1 MPWCLK
7 NKQWYR
13 RGGNMFPKKAFASPE
28 KKSQN
33 NRGVQTRRIPFKER
47 RRRRSKKKKSGHKE
61 QHEPFMFLAFHIVH
75 RSPFTVI
82 GPRSRSSSRPPGR
95 RSFAAAVVA
104 DVDVVAYRSL
114 APGPCSCRRP
124 CRPCSGLRAGKF
136 PFRFR

>member
-61 QHEPFMFLAFHIVH
+61 QHEPFMFLAFHIRH
-75 RSPFTVI
+75 RSPSSALEAVHVV
-82 GPRSRSSSRPPGR
+82 SRLAAKVLR
-95 RSFAAAVVA
+95 RLLLLLMLLLVHTEALRLAHVHAADHAAHVGV
-104 DVDVVAYRSL
+104 
-114 APGPCSCRRP
+114 
-124 CRPCSGLRAGKF
+124 
-136 PFRFR
+136 